1 MVFKKKSTYKKE
13 RDQKRWTMFM
23 AQHETAIQFQ
33 FFNVPEAECI
43 SFMKVS
49 RLTVPDQKKRIKSFK
64 RDFSIKGNNNQQ
76 KNLEIF
82 ETFNI
87 VEKNKEN
94 MTRKLTQDLTLEEK
108 LEDAQAKQKL
118 GP

>member
-1 MVFKKKSTYKKE
+1 MLLQKPKKSYIFRRSAEIHCIGTVNVMVFKKKSTYKKE

-49 RLTVPDQKKRIKSFK
+49 RLTVPDQKKRIQSFK
-64 RDFSIKGNNNQQ
+64 GDFSIKG
-76 KNLEIF
+76 KISS
-82 ETFNI
+82 
-87 VEKNKEN
+87 
-94 MTRKLTQDLTLEEK
+94 RKILKYLK
-108 LEDAQAKQKL
+108 LSTSWKRTKKT
-118 GP
+118 